1 MALQSALGFPV
12 LSVKTLTFGEE
23 EQVAIV
29 TGSEFVYVAPVVEE
43 PVEEEPVEEEP
54 IEEEPV
60 EEEPVEEEPEEEE
73 PVEEEPLTEPEDTT
87 SAVITPV
94 TTIGR
99 DETPE

>member
-54 IEEEPV
+54 V
-60 EEEPVEEEPEEEE
+60 
-73 PVEEEPLTEPEDTT
+73 
-87 SAVITPV
+87 
-94 TTIGR
+94 
-99 DETPE
+99 

>member
-54 IEEEPV
+54 VEEEPF

>member
-54 IEEEPV
+54 VEEEPIEEEPV
-60 EEEPVEEEPEEEE
+60 EEEPVEEE